1 VRFFTMEY
9 VAGATLRELLDEEGR
24 LALTPAL
31 QIAKQVCRGLGA
43 VHRAGIV
50 HGDLKPAN
58 IVVMTGG
65 IAKLT
70 DFGVARARRQA
81 ATPFAGTPPY
91 MSPEQVRGAEMDER
105 SDLYSAGVLMFEMFT
120 GRRPFDASDPFE
132 VMRLHLEELPPNPRT
147 LQPTLPE
154 LLADTIVA
162 CLAKAKADRPATAAD
177 LDRLLMRVRT

>member
-1 VRFFTMEY
+1 MEY

-70 DFGVARARRQA
+70 DFGVARVRRQA

-132 VMRLHLEELPPNPRT
+132 VMRLHLEEVPPNPRT

>member
-1 VRFFTMEY
+1 
-9 VAGATLRELLDEEGR
+9 
-24 LALTPAL
+24 
-31 QIAKQVCRGLGA
+31 
-43 VHRAGIV
+43 VHRAAID
-50 HGDLKPAN
+50 HGDHKPAN

-65 IAKLT
+65 VAKLT

-81 ATPFAGTPPY
+81 GTPFAGTPPY

-132 VMRLHLEELPPNPRT
+132 VMRLHLEEVPPNPRT

-154 LLADTIVA
+154 LLAETIVA
-162 CLAKAKADRPATAAD
+162 CLSKAKADRPATAAD